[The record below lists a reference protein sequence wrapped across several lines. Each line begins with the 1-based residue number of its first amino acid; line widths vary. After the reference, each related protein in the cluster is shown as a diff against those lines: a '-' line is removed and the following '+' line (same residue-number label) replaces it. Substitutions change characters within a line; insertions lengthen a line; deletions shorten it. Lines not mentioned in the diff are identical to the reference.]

1 MTQILSNISSLDPL
15 LIAQTGPVD
24 NFLETQ
30 LGVDLGVS
38 VLGVIKAILIF
49 IVGWIIAAIIKG
61 IVKKVLN
68 STDIDNRLAAAVT
81 GQRGGESL
89 PIESWIANLVFW
101 IIMLFVIIAAL
112 NALNL
117 QAVSSPL
124 NTLLDQIASFIPK
137 ILGAA
142 FLLAIAWVIATI
154 VKTVVTRGLGALNIE
169 QRLGLTSADTGNI
182 SLTDTLG
189 NALYWF
195 IFLLFLPAILNTL
208 QLNGTLQPVQGLLN
222 EILALVPNIL
232 GAIIIAA
239 VFWFVATIVKR
250 IVTNLLAATGVDNIG
265 RKFGLGRTAGG
276 QSLSSIIGTIV
287 FVLILIPGIISALE
301 QLQMESISD
310 PATDMLD
317 LVLEFIPKL
326 FAAAIILALFYV
338 AGRFVSEFVGNILSN
353 VGFDNI
359 GQWLGVTS
367 RTTGTDFPPPGAR
380 PLDESEPID
389 LGMGRDTGTTVIGT
403 TGADTIVGGSSSFET
418 DRPTVG
424 GTSSFETD
432 RPTAGGT
439 SSFGTD
445 RPTVGGT
452 SSFGTD
458 RPTAGGTS
466 SFGTDQPTMI
476 QTDST
481 MGSKTPSELVG
492 LICWIA
498 IMLVGTLTAVD
509 ILEIAALAAVV
520 AVILEIA
527 GQVLIGIIVFA
538 IGLYLANLAFNLIVS
553 SGVSQSRL
561 LAQCARIAIV
571 TLVGAMALNTMGI
584 APNIVNLAFGLILGG
599 IAVAIA
605 LAFGLGG
612 REVAREEL
620 KSWVGSFKGK

>member
-49 IVGWIIAAIIKG
+49 IIGWIIAAIIKG

-89 PIESWIANLVFW
+89 PIESWIANLIFW

-117 QAVSSPL
+117 QAVSAPL

-142 FLLAIAWVIATI
+142 FLLAIAWVVATI
-154 VKTVVTRGLGALNIE
+154 VKTIVTRGLGALNIE
-169 QRLGLTSADTGNI
+169 QRLGLTSADTGNF

-195 IFLLFLPAILNTL
+195 IFLLFLPAILNAL
-208 QLNGTLQPVQGLLN
+208 NLNGTLEPVQGLLN
-222 EILALVPNIL
+222 EILALVPNII

-265 RKFGLGRTAGG
+265 RKFGLGRTAAS

-301 QLQMESISD
+301 QLQIEAISD
-310 PATDMLD
+310 PATDMLNQ
-317 LVLEFIPKL
+317 VLDFVPKL
-326 FAAAIILALFYV
+326 FAAGIILALFYV
-338 AGRFVSEFVGNILSN
+338 AGRFVSEFVSNILSN
-353 VGFDNI
+353 VGFDNV

-389 LGMGRDTGTTVIGT
+389 LGMGTDTGTTVIGT
-403 TGADTIVGGSSSFET
+403 TGADTIVGGSSSFT
-418 DRPTVG
+418 
-424 GTSSFETD
+424 TD
-432 RPTAGGT
+432 RPTAGGS
-439 SSFGTD
+439 SSFT
-445 RPTVGGT
+445 
-452 SSFGTD
+452 
-458 RPTAGGTS
+458 
-466 SFGTDQPTMI
+466 TDQPTMI

-481 MGSKTPSELVG
+481 MSSKTPSELVG

-509 ILEIAALAAVV
+509 ILQIAALAAVV

-561 LAQCARIAIV
+561 LAQCARIALV

>member
-24 NFLETQ
+24 RFLESQ
-30 LGVDLGVS
+30 LGIDLGVS

-49 IVGWIIAAIIKG
+49 IVGWIIASIIKG
-61 IVKKVLN
+61 IVQKVLN
-68 STDIDNRLAAAVT
+68 STSLDNKLAAAIT

-101 IIMLFVIIAAL
+101 IIMLFVVIAAL

-117 QAVSSPL
+117 QAVSAPL
-124 NTLLDQIASFIPK
+124 NTLLDQIAGFIPK
-137 ILGAA
+137 ILGAV
-142 FLLAIAWVIATI
+142 FLLAIAWVVATI
-154 VKTVVTRGLGALNIE
+154 VKTIVTRGLGALNIE
-169 QRLGLTSADTGNI
+169 RRLGLTSADTGNF

-195 IFLLFLPAILNTL
+195 IFLLFLPAVLNAL
-208 QLNGTLQPVQGLLN
+208 QLNGTLEPVQGLLN
-222 EILALVPNIL
+222 EILALIPNIL

-265 RKFGLGRTAGG
+265 RKFGLGRTAGS
-276 QSLSSIIGTIV
+276 QSLSSIIGTII

-301 QLQMESISD
+301 QLQIAAISD
-310 PATDMLD
+310 PATDMLNQ
-317 LVLEFIPKL
+317 VLEFVPKL
-326 FAAAIILALFYV
+326 FAAGIVLALFYV
-338 AGRFVSEFVGNILSN
+338 AGRFVSEFVSNILSN
-353 VGFDNI
+353 IGFDNI
-359 GQWLGVTS
+359 SQWLGVTS
-367 RTTGTDFPPPGAR
+367 GTTGTDFPPPGAQPLDEPTR
-380 PLDESEPID
+380 PLDEPID

-403 TGADTIVGGSSSFET
+403 TGADTV
-418 DRPTVG
+418 VG
-424 GTSSFETD
+424 GTSSYSSD
-432 RPTAGGT
+432 RPIGGT
-439 SSFGTD
+439 SSY
-445 RPTVGGT
+445 
-452 SSFGTD
+452 SS
-458 RPTAGGTS
+458 
-466 SFGTDQPTMI
+466 DQPTMI
-476 QTDST
+476 QTGST
-481 MGSKTPSELVG
+481 VGSKTPSELVG

-509 ILEIAALAAVV
+509 IIQIAALAAVV

-571 TLVGAMALNTMGI
+571 TLVGAMALNSMGI

>member
-1 MTQILSNISSLDPL
+1 MTQLLSNISSLDPL
-15 LIAQTGPVD
+15 LIAQAGPVD
-24 NFLETQ
+24 RFFQSQ

-68 STDIDNRLAAAVT
+68 STDIDNKLAAAVT

-89 PIESWIANLVFW
+89 PIESWIANLIFW

-117 QAVSSPL
+117 QAVSAPL
-124 NTLLDQIASFIPK
+124 NTLLDQIAGFIPK

-142 FLLAIAWVIATI
+142 FLLAIAWVVATV
-154 VKTVVTRGLGALNIE
+154 VKTIVTRGLGALNIE
-169 QRLGLTSADTGNI
+169 QRLGLTSADTGNF

-195 IFLLFLPAILNTL
+195 IFLLFLPAILNAL
-208 QLNGTLQPVQGLLN
+208 QLNGTLEPVQGLLN
-222 EILALVPNIL
+222 EILALLPNIL

-265 RKFGLGRTAGG
+265 RRFGLGRTAGS

-326 FAAAIILALFYV
+326 FAAAIVLALFYV
-338 AGRFVSEFVGNILSN
+338 AGRFVSEFVSNILGNI
-353 VGFDNI
+353 GFDNI

-367 RTTGTDFPPPGAR
+367 RTRGTDFPPPGASS
-380 PLDESEPID
+380 PDDTIE
-389 LGMGRDTGTTVIGT
+389 LGEGRAPGTTVIGT
-403 TGADTIVGGSSSFET
+403 TGADTIVGG
-418 DRPTVG
+418 
-424 GTSSFETD
+424 TSSFETD
-432 RPTAGGT
+432 R
-439 SSFGTD
+439 S
-445 RPTVGGT
+445 TV
-452 SSFGTD
+452 
-458 RPTAGGTS
+458 GGTS

-476 QTDST
+476 QTDTTIS
-481 MGSKTPSELVG
+481 SKSPSELVG

-527 GQVLIGIIVFA
+527 GQVLIGIVVFA
-538 IGLYLANLAFNLIVS
+538 IGLYLANLAFKLILT